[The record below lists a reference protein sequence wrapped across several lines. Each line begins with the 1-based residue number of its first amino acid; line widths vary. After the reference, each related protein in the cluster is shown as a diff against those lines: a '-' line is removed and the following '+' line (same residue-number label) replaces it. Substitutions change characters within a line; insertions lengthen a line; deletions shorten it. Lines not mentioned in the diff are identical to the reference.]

1 MFSAVVFRERGGM
14 SQNGVPRALFVVILL
29 AAIAQAI
36 YAFPQMPERMASHF
50 AASGA
55 PNGWMTK
62 EQFFIVYAITFL
74 PALFVEFCVGRRI
87 SKTSEARINLP
98 NKEYWLAP
106 ERRGKTF
113 AYFETFFAWYGCALL
128 LLLVFV
134 FGLAMQANLSPEP
147 RLPTAP
153 ALTAVAAFVLFN
165 VAAIVAMLRRFST
178 ARS

>member
-1 MFSAVVFRERGGM
+1 MSGNSLPRG
-14 SQNGVPRALFVVILL
+14 SFIVILV

-74 PALFVEFCVGRRI
+74 PAIFLEFWMGARI
-87 SKTSEARINLP
+87 SRMPDTRINLP
-98 NKEYWLAP
+98 NKQYWLAP
-106 ERRGKTF
+106 ERRAETL

-134 FGLAMQANLSPEP
+134 FGLAMRANLNPKP
-147 RLPTAP
+147 QLPTAST
-153 ALTAVAAFVLFN
+153 LTAIGAFVMFN
-165 VAAIVAMLRRFST
+165 VAAILAMLRRFS
-178 ARS
+178 AIR